1 MAHVSELA
9 SMIPIKLFE
18 KQEIMNVAY
27 VLLTAISETLI
38 EGVKVTK
45 RKNVGMAINAVS
57 KEKLTRQKRYMQKLC
72 RLKMP

>member
-9 SMIPIKLFE
+9 SMIPIKLLE